1 MADNSEKLFVILI
14 LFFGLA
20 VAFLLASNAEAP
32 SVVETAIVR
41 EISPELSSAK
51 LKLDFSIFDSILF
64 KQLKV
69 FGIIPVNPGQTG
81 REDPFRPF

>member
-20 VAFLLASNAEAP
+20 VAFLLASNAETPAI
-32 SVVETAIVR
+32 VETAMVR
-41 EISPELSSAK
+41 EISPELSSAN
-51 LKLDFSIFDSILF
+51 LNFSIFDSILF

-69 FGIIPVNPGQTG
+69 FGIIPVSPGQTG
-81 REDPFRPF
+81 RDDPFRPF